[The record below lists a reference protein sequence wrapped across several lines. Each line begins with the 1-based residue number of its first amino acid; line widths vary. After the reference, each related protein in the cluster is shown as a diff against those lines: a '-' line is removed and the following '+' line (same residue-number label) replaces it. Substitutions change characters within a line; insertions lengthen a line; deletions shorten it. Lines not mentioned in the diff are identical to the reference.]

1 MLLGGPFCTRGGR
14 KGGGFLCTPRA
25 NAGGMGR
32 GGGRGVRGTSRC
44 LHAARA
50 KRWLLVRSCPPAPRA
65 NGAPCTPT
73 RRLPACKPCPCTP
86 ACTAWRAHLHALVHR
101 TALVQGPFARSRSSH
116 ALPTSPAVCTRTP
129 TCVAHSPPN
138 PACIAHSRCKPRPS
152 ALPIGRRRR
161 LRLHN
166 PAPPLTRRPP
176 IGRSGTAS
184 ICTSTLFPPAPPC
197 TPFAHS
203 PSTAGSSSGAVCG
216 GGGGKGDVRGSPRAL
231 WCPTAPPHR
240 PTVHPPHHLHVH
252 LHTQLHLH
260 APLHDPVVSAR
271 PTEPH
276 SAP

>member
-1 MLLGGPFCTRGGR
+1 M
-14 KGGGFLCTPRA
+14 
-25 NAGGMGR
+25 
-32 GGGRGVRGTSRC
+32 RGTSRC

-86 ACTAWRAHLHALVHR
+86 ACTAWWAHLHALVHR

-129 TCVAHSPPN
+129 TCVAHSPPPVP
-138 PACIAHSRCKPRPS
+138 PA
-152 ALPIGRRRR
+152 
-161 LRLHN
+161 LHTRGAN
-166 PAPPLTRRPP
+166 PAPPPSPLADGVVFVCITPP
-176 IGRSGTAS
+176 PHSHAALPLAGAA
-184 ICTSTLFPPAPPC
+184 PPAFARAPFSRPRPLARPLHTHLPPRAPLLGRC
-197 TPFAHS
+197 
-203 PSTAGSSSGAVCG
+203 VG
-216 GGGGKGDVRGSPRAL
+216 GEGGKATSGGPLVPYGAPL
-231 WCPTAPPHR
+231 PPPPPHCA
-240 PTVHPPHHLHVH
+240 PHLHAH
-252 LHTQLHLH
+252 LHTQLYMH